1 MNRRA
6 SAILLLYAL
15 TAPVLCAQTVSV
27 WLTTDDRKALL
38 QPQPDTFFARG
49 ASVSLPTLVI
59 DDLATH
65 QVMEGF
71 GASMTDSSAYLLAE
85 VLPAANLPSVMR
97 SLFDHAEGIGI
108 SFLRNPMGASDL
120 SRTIY
125 SYDDQPTGAADSS
138 LAAFSIDHDRA
149 DVLPLLVM
157 AKGINPQIKMMA
169 TPWSPPGWMKTSG
182 SMIGGSLK
190 ASAYSALAG
199 YFVKYLQAYA
209 ASGVPVD
216 YISLQNE
223 PLYVPTDYPGMSVS
237 NTEQLNLLRNSVLP
251 ALQAANLTTKVLV
264 YDHNWDQPAY
274 PQSVLNDPAV
284 AASPNVGGTAWH
296 WYGGSPGAMTTIH
309 NLHPGLNNYVTEASG
324 GTWINNEVKQ
334 DFEMIVHSMRNWAS
348 AYVKWAL
355 ALDQN
360 RGPHSGGCGTCTP
373 LVTVD
378 SQTGAV
384 SYPVDY
390 YTLGHFS
397 KFVLPGSAAV
407 WSSNAPGLISAA
419 FVTPNR
425 TLVLVAYNDSP
436 TDKTF
441 QVSWR
446 QRTFPYTLPALAG
459 ATFTWTRIP
468 TVRSEGRDRTLG
480 AEPRQAP
487 VPRYAIADAQQ
498 IQASSYTQIA
508 NLQSEPCGD
517 ADGGFDIG
525 HAADGSWLEY
535 DNIDFGSGP
544 SAVDVRWAS
553 AGSGGTLEFHLDSAS
568 GPTVAE
574 AALPVTGGWQT
585 WQTFPIPVSGAQGLH
600 KMFIVFR
607 GGTNG
612 LGNLNWFRFR

>member
-1 MNRRA
+1 MTP
-6 SAILLLYAL
+6 L
-15 TAPVLCAQTVSV
+15 LCAQTVSV

-38 QPQPDTFFARG
+38 QRQPDAFFVRG
-49 ASVSLPTLVI
+49 SDVSLRTLVI
-59 DDLATH
+59 DDSAAH
-65 QVMEGF
+65 QVIEGF

-85 VLPAANLPSVMR
+85 VLPAANLPSVML
-97 SLFDHAEGIGI
+97 SLFDHKQGIGI

-120 SRTIY
+120 ARTVY
-125 SYDDQPTGAADSS
+125 SYDDQPAGAADPS

-169 TPWSPPGWMKTSG
+169 NPWSPPGWMKTSG
-182 SMIGGSLK
+182 AMIKGSLNT
-190 ASAYSALAG
+190 SAYSALAG

-209 ASGVPVD
+209 AAGVPVD

-223 PLYVPTDYPGMSVS
+223 PLFLPNDYPGMSMN
-237 NTEQLNLLRNSVLP
+237 NTEQLNLLRDNVLP
-251 ALQAANLTTKVLV
+251 ALQAANLTTKVLIF
-264 YDHNWDQPAY
+264 DHNWDQPAF
-274 PQSVLNDPAV
+274 PKSVLNDAAV
-284 AASPNVGGTAWH
+284 AASTNLGGTAWH
-296 WYGGSPGAMTTIH
+296 WYGGTPGAMTTIH
-309 NLHPGLNNYVTEASG
+309 NLHPELNNYVTEASG
-324 GTWINNEVKQ
+324 GTWINDEVKQ

-348 AYVKWAL
+348 AYVKWGL

-360 RGPHSGGCGTCTP
+360 HGPHSGGCGTCTP

-425 TLVLVAYNDSP
+425 ALVLVAYNDSP
-436 TDKTF
+436 SDKTF
-441 QVSWR
+441 QVNWR
-446 QRTFPYTLPALAG
+446 KRSFSYTLPALAG
-459 ATFTWTRIP
+459 ATFTW
-468 TVRSEGRDRTLG
+468 SEGRDRTTG
-480 AEPRQAP
+480 SNPAQVR
-487 VPRYAIADAQQ
+487 VPRYVIDATQQ

-508 NLQSEPCGD
+508 NLQSEPCAD

-525 HAADGSWLEY
+525 FAGDGSWLEY
-535 DNIDFGSGP
+535 DNIDFGDGP

-553 AGSGGTLEFHLDSAS
+553 AGSGGALEFHLDSTA
-568 GPTVAE
+568 GPVVGQAT
-574 AALPVTGGWQT
+574 LPVTGGWQT
-585 WQTFPIPVSGAQGLH
+585 WQTFPIPVSDAQGLH
-600 KMFIVFR
+600 KVFVVFR
-607 GGTNG
+607 GSGMNG